1 MARRAKED
9 VRPIFW
15 ANRQQSYINRTESW
29 DEFPNGRYV
38 YPVPI
43 LYPLFPNGRYVFM
56 GVSLCVSLFVCV
68 YGCVS
73 LSVSPCLCVILCVSL
88 SVFTFYCSYTELQ
101 CYLNINLYYRC
112 NACVYV

>member
-1 MARRAKED
+1 MFALSSGRTGNSRTSTVRRVGTNSRMEG
-9 VRPIFW
+9 
-15 ANRQQSYINRTESW
+15 T
-29 DEFPNGRYV
+29 